1 MDDKKLKE
9 LVMAAMQ
16 NNQQAVSAI
25 QQIMQAAQQGDPQAA
40 ELAKKIQAIINTMKQ
55 EQTRMAKF
63 GAKLNY
69 IRYLNGKCPQGYE
82 TQYFKK
88 GGKVCKSCVKKD
100 MEAATVDQFKS
111 KRVRKAFE
119 GQELSLEDMTPKPEP
134 GNLSISPFDYEV
146 NERLHLIVPPKQ
158 PSKTIDPRYIPT
170 PPPIQ
175 NSKPILPPP
184 PIRDSRDIPTWITEG
199 LKRWGPEK
207 FKMQSM
213 LGIN

>member
-16 NNQQAVSAI
+16 NNQQAVQAI

-100 MEAATVDQFKS
+100 MEAATVDQFKN

-119 GQELSLEDMTPKPEP
+119 GQALSIEDMTPKP
-134 GNLSISPFDYEV
+134 GNLPNSPFDSEV
-146 NERLHLIVPPKQ
+146 NEKLRLIVPPKQ

-175 NSKPILPPP
+175 DSKPILPTP
-184 PIRDSRDIPTWITEG
+184 PIWNSRDIPTWITEG
-199 LKRWGPEK
+199 LKRQDPEK
-207 FKMQSM
+207 FKIQRI
-213 LGIN
+213 LENN

>member
-9 LVMAAMQ
+9 LVIAAMQ
-16 NNQQAVSAI
+16 NNQQAVQAI

-69 IRYLNGKCPQGYE
+69 IRYLKGKCPQGYE

-111 KRVRKAFE
+111 KRVRKAFQ
-119 GQELSLEDMTPKPEP
+119 GQAIPKEEEV
-134 GNLSISPFDYEV
+134 IS
-146 NERLHLIVPPKQ
+146 K
-158 PSKTIDPRYIPT
+158 PRNFPT
-170 PPPIQ
+170 PPYYSEAYEEFPPRVSPYNPIEQ
-175 NSKPILPPP
+175 PSTIMDPRDLPILPTP
-184 PIRDSRDIPTWITEG
+184 PIQAPRNFPTSPMQD
-199 LKRWGPEK
+199 LKRGNLEK
-207 FKMQSM
+207 FKKLRN
-213 LGIN
+213 LGSN

>member
-16 NNQQAVSAI
+16 NNQQAVQAI

-111 KRVRKAFE
+111 KRIRKAFQ
-119 GQELSLEDMTPKPEP
+119 GQAIPKEDMTPRDLP
-134 GNLSISPFDYEV
+134 ITSP
-146 NERLHLIVPPKQ
+146 IQ
-158 PSKTIDPRYIPT
+158 APRDFPVLPT
-170 PPPIQ
+170 PPIQAPRNFPI
-175 NSKPILPPP
+175 PPMY
-184 PIRDSRDIPTWITEG
+184 D
-199 LKRWGPEK
+199 LKRGNLEK
-207 FKMQSM
+207 FRKLSNS
-213 LGIN
+213 GSN

>member
-16 NNQQAVSAI
+16 NNQQAVQAI

-100 MEAATVDQFKS
+100 MEAATVDQFKN
-111 KRVRKAFE
+111 KRVRKAFQ
-119 GQELSLEDMTPKPEP
+119 GQAISKEDMTPKPRNFSNSPYSGVDEEFP
-134 GNLSISPFDYEV
+134 PRVSPYNIPEFPPRVPPYNTTMPIDFPTSPTQWAIRNFPTSPMQDLKRGNL
-146 NERLHLIVPPKQ
+146 
-158 PSKTIDPRYIPT
+158 
-170 PPPIQ
+170 
-175 NSKPILPPP
+175 
-184 PIRDSRDIPTWITEG
+184 
-199 LKRWGPEK
+199 EK
-207 FKMQSM
+207 FRKLRNS
-213 LGIN
+213 GSN